1 MTWVK
6 NDDGMSIHRKVSPL
20 SDAAYRLQQ
29 EAKEWCSRNLTDG
42 RILADEFPSS
52 SCRATPKYAAE
63 LVRRGLWHRAGGEHC
78 GHAEDKCLPPGV
90 DGYSIHDYLDY
101 NPSADEVIRDRLAK
115 AERQRRWLEKR
126 KNGRRP
132 TNPSGDASQVA
143 SRDGPEDALETL
155 APSPSPPRREAG
167 KGTFPEATL
176 AAVGG
181 GASAGVEDQ
190 NHAWPPDSYGKED
203 PQAVAAEQRRLE
215 ALAAHQESL
224 RLEAEERAH
233 RGAAAARA
241 ALAGGAA

>member
-1 MTWVK
+1 MTWVR

-52 SCRATPKYAAE
+52 SCRATAKYAAE

-78 GHAEDKCLPPGV
+78 GHPEDKCPPPGP

-101 NPSADEVIRDRLAK
+101 NPSAAEVIRDRAAK
-115 AERQRRWLEKR
+115 AERQRRWQEKR
-126 KNGRRP
+126 RAGRRP
-132 TNPSGDASQVA
+132 TNTVRDASPDT
-143 SRDGPEDALETL
+143 SEDALLTL

-190 NHAWPPDSYGKED
+190 NHTWLADSYGEED

-224 RLEAEERAH
+224 RLEAEDRAR